1 VKDTSDPFAAQR
13 ETGQPIEND
22 GGTTAAEPA
31 KLATSPKED
40 RRLSS
45 DEWGT
50 SLPLSLSPPPFPS
63 LQTQLP
69 PLKPTKYQ
77 NKAKNRTR
85 ARAREKKRRKKIREE
100 E

>member
-63 LQTQLP
+63 PQTNHNIKSNQS
-69 PLKPTKYQ
+69 KEQKQ
-77 NKAKNRTR
+77 
-85 ARAREKKRRKKIREE
+85 EQEKRREEKREE
-100 E
+100 KRNKY